1 MLWFEVKGGLKA
13 GKKLMDNIKLWSLA
27 ENLGSVESL
36 ITHPVTMTHADV
48 EPAERARVGIIDGLV
63 RASVGLEDTDDLID
77 ALASRARPG
86 LDAMSDFLK
95 FDTLSLHAGQTVD
108 PVFGARAAP
117 IYQTTSYVFPDTD
130 TASSIFNLE
139 RGGHAYSRITNPTVG
154 VLEQRIAALEG
165 GSAAVCTSSG
175 MAATF
180 CAITAILSQG
190 DHIVASTQMYG
201 GNISLMKNTLP
212 RFGITTTFVDPT
224 DIDAFRDAIQD
235 NTKLIYGELIGNPGL
250 DILDLEAIA
259 KIGAEHHIPFMVDAT
274 FNTPYLCRCLDYG
287 ANMTIHSVTKWM
299 GGHGT
304 AIGGVVVD
312 GGNFDWGATDKYPT
326 ITAPYAPFSG
336 INFWEEFG
344 PSAFAT
350 RIRAEAMRDIGPSMA
365 PMNAFLLLQGIET
378 LSLRMD
384 RHLSNTA
391 AMLEFLQSTSRSSGS
406 ITRACRSTRSHA
418 LATEIPAQGCRLD
431 RQFRRQ
437 GWPRC
442 RQGFHRKHRTR
453 IASCECRR
461 RQDAGH
467 SSGHDHAFAHRC
479 RGTACSGHNRRHDA
493 PVGRARR
500 HRRTSRQI
508 SNSAFVP
515 QNELS
520 KA

>member
-1 MLWFEVKGGLKA
+1 M
-13 GKKLMDNIKLWSLA
+13 
-27 ENLGSVESL
+27 
-36 ITHPVTMTHADV
+36 
-48 EPAERARVGIIDGLV
+48 
-63 RASVGLEDTDDLID
+63 
-77 ALASRARPG
+77 SR
-86 LDAMSDFLK
+86 FLN
-95 FDTLSLHAGQTVD
+95 FDTLSLHAGQVVD
-108 PVFGARAAP
+108 PEFGARAAP

-224 DIDAFRDAIQD
+224 DTDGFRKAIQE

-259 KIGAEHHIPFMVDAT
+259 QIGADNHVPVMIDAT
-274 FNTPYLCRCLDYG
+274 FNTPYLCRCFDHG

-304 AIGGVVVD
+304 AIGGAVVD

-326 ITAPYAPFSG
+326 ITEPYAPFTG
-336 INFWEEFG
+336 INLWDEFG

-350 RIRAEAMRDIGPSMA
+350 RIRAEAMRDIGPSMS
-365 PMNAFLLLQGIET
+365 PMTAFLLLQGIET

-384 RHLSNTA
+384 RHLSNT
-391 AMLEFLQSTSRSSGS
+391 MELLDYLSNHKQVSWVNHPSLPSHSSYELAKKYLPKGAGS
-406 ITRACRSTRSHA
+406 IVSFGVDGGREAGKAFIENVELASHLANVGDAKTLIIHPATTTHSRIDADALVAAGITEDMVRLSVGLEDVADIKADFETGFRAA
-418 LATEIPAQGCRLD
+418 
-431 RQFRRQ
+431 
-437 GWPRC
+437 
-442 RQGFHRKHRTR
+442 KR
-453 IASCECRR
+453 IAK
-461 RQDAGH
+461 
-467 SSGHDHAFAHRC
+467 
-479 RGTACSGHNRRHDA
+479 
-493 PVGRARR
+493 V
-500 HRRTSRQI
+500 
-508 SNSAFVP
+508 
-515 QNELS
+515 
-520 KA
+520 